1 MPERELFP
9 IQIGVEYSTRQRC
22 RGLKRCDSSRPRPLQ
37 SHRRL
42 ASYRR
47 EFLWPRRLLFVP
59 ARTIR
64 GGGLTTC
71 RGRKSCLHSGSRP
84 KWPAWRNRR
93 RVPVRPI
100 QAKAKLWSIALV
112 DRGWSGRFRPQGRLP
127 VYFEASRPASATRI
141 GRDRVPDSGWNH
153 FGLSPGPGLL
163 LSVVEYPS
171 AFSRSS
177 SASLAFSI
185 SRP

>member
-1 MPERELFP
+1 MRSWLRCPRLRP
-9 IQIGVEYSTRQRC
+9 QQIA
-22 RGLKRCDSSRPRPLQ
+22 RP
-37 SHRRL
+37 S
-42 ASYRR
+42 
-47 EFLWPRRLLFVP
+47 
-59 ARTIR
+59 RTIR

-153 FGLSPGPGLL
+153 FGLSPGPWVASESGFDLFDL
-163 LSVVEYPS
+163 PPRPLERTTLVDGADHVLAASRACVCAHGCAAPGYASSKSPDSRAPS
-171 AFSRSS
+171 EAVG
-177 SASLAFSI
+177 
-185 SRP
+185 